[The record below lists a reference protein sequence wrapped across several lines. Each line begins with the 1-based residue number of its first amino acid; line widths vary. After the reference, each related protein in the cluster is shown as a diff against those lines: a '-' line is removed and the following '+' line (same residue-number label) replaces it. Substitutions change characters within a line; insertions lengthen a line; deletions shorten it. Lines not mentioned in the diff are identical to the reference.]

1 MTCVL
6 TRVFQKGMAVKL
18 KPSDYFLDKKHLY
31 FNPTAYNIDFNT
43 ILLQKFKIVQGFC
56 LLKKT

>member
-1 MTCVL
+1 MICAL

-31 FNPTAYNIDFNT
+31 FNPTANNIDM
-43 ILLQKFKIVQGFC
+43 
-56 LLKKT
+56 